1 MYKLSYHRISATLVL
16 SNAILKK
23 NKFHLCLYVGKV
35 CHVLVI
41 MSILNEMFWLCCQVC
56 SNMHWCH
63 LWETRTNGNLN
74 LSQLAIVSKCLN
86 IKLGG
91 ITFTEKGINHR
102 WFSFHLVF
110 SQAGG
115 SYQETV
121 QTLIKAM
128 KNAEVS
134 KALIYSFH
142 C

>member
-1 MYKLSYHRISATLVL
+1 MYKLSYHSATISATLVL

-35 CHVLVI
+35 I
-41 MSILNEMFWLCCQVC
+41 MFILNEMFWLCCQVC

-74 LSQLAIVSKCLN
+74 LSQLCNCLKMLN

-91 ITFTEKGINHR
+91 IIYTEKGINHR

-134 KALIYSFH
+134 KALIYSFR